1 MFGKRLKEYDTS
13 KEALENLN
21 YAKVSTNKGDIWLK
35 LFKDEVPNT
44 VANFAH

>member
-35 LFKDEVPNT
+35 LFKR
-44 VANFAH
+44 